1 MCGYY
6 ILDLESFHFC
16 QNQNGRLRKL
26 KHQFVVLSD
35 KMLAVYMICKLVLQ
49 LFQFLEIISS
59 PSRAQGLP
67 VDSTI
72 VLKEGWVM

>member
-6 ILDLESFHFC
+6 VLDLESFHFF

-26 KHQFVVLSD
+26 KKSD
-35 KMLAVYMICKLVLQ
+35 KMLDVYMIYKLVLQ

-72 VLKEGWVM
+72 VLKEG

>member
-1 MCGYY
+1 MWLLYLG
-6 ILDLESFHFC
+6 F
-16 QNQNGRLRKL
+16 GKL
-26 KHQFVVLSD
+26 PLLPKSKWTAQKIKTPVCSVKC
-35 KMLAVYMICKLVLQ
+35 KMLDVYMIYKLVLQ

-72 VLKEGWVM
+72 VLKEG

>member
-1 MCGYY
+1 MCDYY
-6 ILDLESFHFC
+6 LGFRKLPLLPKSKWK
-16 QNQNGRLRKL
+16 KL

-72 VLKEGWVM
+72 VLKEG

>member
-1 MCGYY
+1 MW
-6 ILDLESFHFC
+6 LNLT
-16 QNQNGRLRKL
+16 
-26 KHQFVVLSD
+26 
-35 KMLAVYMICKLVLQ
+35 M

-72 VLKEGWVM
+72 VLKEGWVLKVMVEVI